1 MAFGTVESV
10 WFGVL
15 AIAILI
21 GGLGMVIGLEMRAK
35 RCMTYGID
43 YGAIKRRI
51 LECLGEESE
60 PYYVLAGWRRLAFR
74 SRLEDTS
81 YHQCICMAVMQDK
94 IAVFTL
100 WKTNGS
106 LQIKQI
112 HVERKD
118 YLQYVLRKNKMEL
131 FFHVPGMKGELI
143 VCVEPKFFSQED
155 WHAHNAIGISQQ
167 LAFDRLTEELKA
179 SKALRAQTSEWV
191 NGKLSGTNLFIS
203 GCGILFF
210 AIGAFLFRMF
220 WPFAAEE
227 RKAPVPLTTFMMDAG
242 DYSNGTRVIVDTGS
256 VLTLIYEKPE
266 TYNYFAKSGPKKNP
280 RKLYYLMTV
289 GSGEDTRYVLL
300 SSGEELLLQNGSKIA
315 KQETGSIQ
323 PIFDSNAK
331 KNYRE
336 WIDKAQRGLDG
347 MSEKTVQ
354 GWDHQVTISQLTVQ
368 DETTSFVVACVVWM
382 VAGAAWFILGFDRK
396 LS

>member
-1 MAFGTVESV
+1 MAYGTVESV

-43 YGAIKRRI
+43 YGAIKRRM

-131 FFHVPGMKGELI
+131 FFHVPDFKGELI
-143 VCVEPKFFSQED
+143 VCVEPKFFSQEE
-155 WHAHNAIGISQQ
+155 WQAYNAIGISQQ
-167 LAFDRLTEELKA
+167 LAFNRLVDELKE
-179 SKALRAQTSEWV
+179 SKALHGPATDWV
-191 NGKLSGTNLFIS
+191 NGKLSGTNLLIS
-203 GCGILFF
+203 GSGILFF
-210 AIGAFLFRMF
+210 AIGAFFFRMF

-227 RKAPVPLTTFMMDAG
+227 RKDPVPLTPLVMDAG
-242 DYSNGTRVIVDTGS
+242 DYLNGTPVIVDTGS

-266 TYNYFAKSGPKKNP
+266 TYNYLAKPGRQERP

-289 GSGEDTRYVLL
+289 GGGEDTRYVLL
-300 SSGEELLLQNGSKIA
+300 SSGEELLLQNGSKIV
-315 KQETGSIQ
+315 KQAIGSIQ
-323 PIFDSNAK
+323 PIFDSYAK
-331 KNYRE
+331 KYYRE
-336 WIDKAQRGLDG
+336 WLQKAQYQPDG
-347 MSEKTVQ
+347 TKGEVQ
-354 GWDHQVTISQLTVQ
+354 AWDYQVSISLPKEQ
-368 DETTSFVVACVVWM
+368 DEMTPFIMACTAWM
-382 VAGAAWFILGFDRK
+382 VAGATWFILGFNRK